1 MPIPLT
7 NLDDRTYADLMEEMK
22 ALIPRYAPEWTDHNE
37 SDPGIMLVEL
47 FAWITEAMIYRLNRI
62 PDASRI
68 RFLKLLGAPLNE
80 ADIPAESLEAA
91 DLDELQAQTVKAL
104 RKRWRAITAE
114 DFERLVLENR
124 ELGIARAK
132 CLPQLNIEA
141 EEPFRSRPGHV
152 TVLVI
157 PHSQANAKRC
167 VSEVYQFLDQRRLI
181 TCRHHVVLPGST
193 PVRIR
198 AEVAGISGMQRHRIR
213 GLVTE
218 RLREFFHPL
227 RGGPDREGQGGWPFG
242 RDVHV
247 SEVFQVI
254 EETSGVEHV
263 ESMELLTKDES
274 GAWIDSGDHIH
285 VAINNVVAFEP
296 HSHDIRIIET
306 ETF

>member
-1 MPIPLT
+1 MPIPLP

-47 FAWITEAMIYRLNRI
+47 FAWMTEAMIYRLNRI

-68 RFLKLLGAPLNE
+68 RFLKLLGAPLDE
-80 ADIPAESLEAA
+80 AGIPSDALGAS

-114 DFERLVLENR
+114 DFERLVIENR
-124 ELGIARAK
+124 DLGIARAK

-157 PHSQANAKRC
+157 PHCQANAHRC
-167 VSEVYQFLDQRRLI
+167 VSEVYRFLDQRRLI

-193 PVRIR
+193 PVRVR
-198 AEVAGISGMQRHRIR
+198 AEVAGISGIQRHRI
-213 GLVTE
+213 GKLVTQGIG
-218 RLREFFHPL
+218 EFFHPL
-227 RGGPDREGQGGWPFG
+227 RGGPDREKQGGWPFG

-247 SEVFQVI
+247 SEVSHII
-254 EETSGVEHV
+254 EETSGVDHV
-263 ESMELLTKDES
+263 ESIGLLTRDEN
-274 GAWIDSGDHIH
+274 GAWIDSGNHIH
-285 VAINNVVAFEP
+285 VPINNIVAFE
-296 HSHDIRIIET
+296 SYSDDIRII
-306 ETF
+306 